1 MTAIRPIIHT
11 ITRLEAGGAPRSLL
25 LLLQGLERRGIR
37 VELATG
43 IAPPPAE
50 DLLPEAESLGISV
63 HIITSLRRDP
73 NPVLD
78 LIALFSLWRLFLRRR
93 PRLVHAHTSKAGF
106 ISRLAALL
114 AGVKTRV
121 YSPRGTILEGYFTGF
136 RKWFFTLLD
145 RLAARWTDIIIGL
158 TAEESE
164 SYLEAGIGKPEQHIQ
179 IPIGIDWAA
188 YAPPDMESRLTS
200 RRHHDI
206 QDHEV
211 LIVSTGRLVPVKDH
225 ATLIRS
231 LGLLR
236 KETAGWKCWIVGSGP
251 EEGRLRE
258 LTAELGLDEQ
268 VQFLGYREDVSKLL
282 GLGDIFVLSSTNEG
296 FGRALLEA
304 MSARLAV
311 VATTVGGIPTVLD
324 NGAAGH
330 MVPPGNPE
338 ALAEVLR
345 PLVLSPEKRDKW
357 ASLALERVKTAFG
370 LERMI
375 EEHVKL
381 YAALLNDL

>member
-1 MTAIRPIIHT
+1 
-11 ITRLEAGGAPRSLL
+11 
-25 LLLQGLERRGIR
+25 
-37 VELATG
+37 
-43 IAPPPAE
+43 
-50 DLLPEAESLGISV
+50 
-63 HIITSLRRDP
+63 
-73 NPVLD
+73 
-78 LIALFSLWRLFLRRR
+78 
-93 PRLVHAHTSKAGF
+93 
-106 ISRLAALL
+106 
-114 AGVKTRV
+114 
-121 YSPRGTILEGYFTGF
+121 
-136 RKWFFTLLD
+136 
-145 RLAARWTDIIIGL
+145 
-158 TAEESE
+158 
-164 SYLEAGIGKPEQHIQ
+164 
-179 IPIGIDWAA
+179 
-188 YAPPDMESRLTS
+188 
-200 RRHHDI
+200 
-206 QDHEV
+206 
-211 LIVSTGRLVPVKDH
+211 
-225 ATLIRS
+225 
-231 LGLLR
+231 LLR

-251 EEGRLRE
+251 EECRLRE

-324 NGAAGH
+324 NGAAGY

-338 ALAEVLR
+338 ALAEVLH

-375 EEHVKL
+375 EDHVKL